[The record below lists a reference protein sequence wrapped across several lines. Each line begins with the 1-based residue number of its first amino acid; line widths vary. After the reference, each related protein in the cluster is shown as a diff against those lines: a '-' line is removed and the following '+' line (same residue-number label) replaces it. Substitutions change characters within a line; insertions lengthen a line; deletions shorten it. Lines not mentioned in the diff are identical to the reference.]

1 MKHLS
6 IKLDTP
12 CELINVTPVNPLISK
27 CQIKVCYVGEQ
38 PNRNRSVITKE
49 VAREMANSL
58 PGSPIVGYYNENTG
72 DFEEHNRIIDIS
84 NGKFEVKDTTRPYGF
99 VDLGAKCWFQE
110 FDDEGVVH
118 EYLMTEGWLWTGQY
132 PEAKRILENGNNQS
146 MELDENLIDA
156 YWTKDDNGKPQFFI
170 INEAII
176 SKLCILGE
184 DCEPCF
190 EGSQITK
197 VQFSFEDSFEQK
209 LFSMMKEVKEILNE
223 GGAPVFTT
231 YAVEIGD
238 SLWTAIYDYLIATY
252 ADEECEYCTVYRIEG
267 IYEEGD
273 QKFAILQHRT
283 SMDYFR
289 MNFTITEEGFS
300 VSGDLIAVE
309 KEFVPAAE
317 PQFALDAYE
326 NFVSEYAASKKS
338 AKEDEEEE
346 KEEVCEKCG
355 KPLNECE
362 CEEED
367 EDKKDKYVLEEIP
380 EYMELSKN
388 YSTLQADYESL
399 KADKAVLEAAQTDW
413 EATKATLE
421 LQINELTA
429 FKTAIERKEKEVMI
443 NETFYMLSDED
454 KKDVMDNIDTYS
466 LDDIEAKL
474 SVIAV
479 RNKVSFSQ
487 DEEETTP
494 AGSITYNLG
503 EVSTGD
509 DSMPAWIKA
518 VLDKQ
523 KTM

>member
-6 IKLDTP
+6 VKLDTP

-27 CQIKVCYVGEQ
+27 CQIKVCYVGDE
-38 PNRNRSVITKE
+38 PNRNRSVISKE

-58 PGSPIVGYYNENTG
+58 PGSPIVGYYNEEKE

-84 NGKFEVKDTTRPYGF
+84 NGKFQVKDTTRPYGF

-132 PEAKRILENGNNQS
+132 PEAKRIIEQGNNQS

-156 YWTKDDNGKPQFFI
+156 YWTKDDKGKPQFFI

-197 VQFSFEDSFEQK
+197 VQFSFEKSFEER

-238 SLWTAIYDYLIATY
+238 SLWTALYDYLVNQY
-252 ADEECEYCTVYRIEG
+252 ADEECEFCSVYRIEG
-267 IYEEGD
+267 IYEEEG

-289 MNFTITEEGFS
+289 MNFSLTEEGFTAS
-300 VSGDLIAVE
+300 EELIAVS
-309 KEFVPAAE
+309 KEFVPATE
-317 PQFALDAYE
+317 PQFALEAYE
-326 NFVSEYAASKKS
+326 TYVSEYAASKKS
-338 AKEDEEEE
+338 DE
-346 KEEVCEKCG
+346 KEVCEKCG
-355 KPLNECE
+355 KPLDECE
-362 CEEED
+362 CEDKEED

-380 EYMELSKN
+380 EYMTLSQS
-388 YSTLQADYESL
+388 YSALRADYETL
-399 KADKAVLEAAQTDW
+399 KAEKVTFEAEKANW
-413 EATKATLE
+413 ETTKANLE
-421 LQINELTA
+421 EQISELTA
-429 FKTAIERKEKEVMI
+429 FKKQIERKEKEAMI
-443 NETFYMLSDED
+443 TETFYMLSDEL

-474 SVIAV
+474 SIICV
-479 RNKVSFSQ
+479 RNKISFG
-487 DEEETTP
+487 EENNPDQVAPT
-494 AGSITYNLG
+494 SYNLG
-503 EVSTGD
+503 SVEQE
-509 DSMPAWIKA
+509 DSSVPAWVKA
-518 VLDKQ
+518 VLDMQ
-523 KTM
+523 KNM

>member
-12 CELINVTPVNPLISK
+12 CELINVTPINPLISK

-38 PNRNRSVITKE
+38 PNRNRSVITKD

-58 PGSPIVGYYNENTG
+58 PGSPIVGYYNEDKG

-238 SLWTAIYDYLIATY
+238 SLWTALYDYLVNQYT
-252 ADEECEYCTVYRIEG
+252 DEECEFCSVYRIEG
-267 IYEEGD
+267 IYEEEG

-283 SMDYFR
+283 TMDYFR
-289 MNFTITEEGFS
+289 MDFSITEEGFNAS
-300 VSGDLIAVE
+300 GELVAVS

-326 NFVSEYAASKKS
+326 TYVSDYAASKKP
-338 AKEDEEEE
+338 ADKEEEEE
-346 KEEVCEKCG
+346 KEVCEKCG
-355 KPLNECE
+355 KPLDECE

-367 EDKKDKYVLEEIP
+367 KKNKYVLEEIP
-380 EYMELSKN
+380 EYMELSQS

-399 KADKAVLEAAQTDW
+399 KADKAALEAAQTDW
-413 EATKATLE
+413 EATKVTLE

-443 NETFYMLSDED
+443 NETFYMLSNED

-494 AGSITYNLG
+494 AGSVTYNLG